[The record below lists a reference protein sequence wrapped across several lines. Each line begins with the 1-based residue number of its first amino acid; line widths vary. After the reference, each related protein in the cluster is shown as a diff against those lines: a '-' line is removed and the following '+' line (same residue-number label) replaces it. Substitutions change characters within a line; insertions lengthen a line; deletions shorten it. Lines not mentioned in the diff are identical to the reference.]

1 MVRESPDSEKA
12 LSESQ
17 REPSKEL
24 TVEDAIALVEAEVQ
38 KWNCNNYMH
47 ITRAVSKPVVKNPNL
62 PPPKKS
68 GQEQD
73 LEEDTVMELETI
85 FSKPTQEKPVP
96 ISVVC
101 VFFYLDLKT
110 RELSY
115 QFEQENVQHRV
126 GGQSL
131 AYGKFELWLDRI
143 IGDKLQVR
151 QFHDLATPFESTRLA
166 PPEVVEAEAEVEV
179 EEVVE
184 QEEVVQQKAKTY
196 AQQQSDQEKL
206 PMGTLLSNIFDAADE
221 DEELE
226 LMHKE
231 VADLLYAT
239 PLGLA
244 DWDIKLLLTTTH
256 ELETGKIQYKPFVRA
271 APQIIQALLKR
282 RAAYQAREQPNMQ
295 VTHEA
300 IDLCYGEEIE
310 EIARAARE
318 AFALVDTGGQG
329 TLSRHEFRSCL
340 TSRSERFSMQ
350 EVQLLMQM
358 CKEDDFGQVPYDDF
372 TILLE
377 QLRIDSLHNALVETD
392 VESLRVHLILL
403 LRREGLPETDP
414 VLPVWKFRNVLLG
427 ADQLCL
433 SRMQIHVIL
442 SIVHPSEQGEVD
454 VEYFLRVV
462 CTVIPYMF
470 DAATF
475 MEKASTIQKEKADAL
490 AKAELEELQG
500 LTSSLSTK
508 RQKGEEEEEDVQAN
522 APDRDAVEKALI
534 HNCSQYDEKHRPQPT
549 LHIKKFMEAMH
560 HESVQQCQLSDAE
573 LRGFVA
579 EADIDERSEIQYVEH
594 IKMWVPIIFELR
606 KSRVYDNILAKDW
619 GVGAESL
626 IDLAEYESQFPLIGG
641 PYDDGRRRP
650 SSSRLNIRRPSS
662 RSGRKF
668 SRSGTQDDV
677 DFAQAA
683 VTPKGS
689 KKGRPHSRS
698 DKDKDRPGSQ
708 AGDNKKGRPV
718 SRTESIGSLQRGASS
733 DSVGSHAS
741 RGSRR

>member
-1 MVRESPDSEKA
+1 
-12 LSESQ
+12 
-17 REPSKEL
+17 
-24 TVEDAIALVEAEVQ
+24 
-38 KWNCNNYMH
+38 
-47 ITRAVSKPVVKNPNL
+47 
-62 PPPKKS
+62 
-68 GQEQD
+68 
-73 LEEDTVMELETI
+73 
-85 FSKPTQEKPVP
+85 
-96 ISVVC
+96 
-101 VFFYLDLKT
+101 
-110 RELSY
+110 
-115 QFEQENVQHRV
+115 
-126 GGQSL
+126 
-131 AYGKFELWLDRI
+131 
-143 IGDKLQVR
+143 
-151 QFHDLATPFESTRLA
+151 
-166 PPEVVEAEAEVEV
+166 
-179 EEVVE
+179 
-184 QEEVVQQKAKTY
+184 
-196 AQQQSDQEKL
+196 
-206 PMGTLLSNIFDAADE
+206 
-221 DEELE
+221 
-226 LMHKE
+226 MHKE

-256 ELETGKIQYKPFVRA
+256 ELDTGKIQYKPFVQA
-271 APQIIQALLKR
+271 APEIIEALLKR
-282 RAAYQAREQPNMQ
+282 RAAYQARNQPNMQ

-318 AFALVDTGGQG
+318 AFAAEDTGGKG

-340 TSRSERFSMQ
+340 LSRSERFSLQ

-372 TILLE
+372 TVLLE

-403 LRREGLPETDP
+403 LRSFGLHSDP
-414 VLPVWKFRNVLLG
+414 VVPVWTLRNVLLN
-427 ADQLCL
+427 AHQICM

-442 SIVHPSEQGEVD
+442 SIVHPSEHGEVD

-508 RQKGEEEEEDVQAN
+508 RRADEDEGEDVQAN

-534 HNCSQYDEKHRPQPT
+534 HNASQYDEKHRQQPT

-579 EADIDERSEIQYVEH
+579 EADIDERDEIGYVEH

-619 GVGAESL
+619 GPGGASL
-626 IDLAEYESQFPLIGG
+626 VDLSEYEERFPLLLSGDED
-641 PYDDGRRRP
+641 YDRNARRRP
-650 SSSRLNIRRPSS
+650 SQSRLTGRRPSS
-662 RSGRKF
+662 RGGRV
-668 SRSGTQDDV
+668 SRSSTKENVDV
-677 DFAQAA
+677 SQLAQ
-683 VTPKGS
+683 K
-689 KKGRPHSRS
+689 KKQKGRPHSRS
-698 DKDKDRPGSQ
+698 RNERPESRSKQ
-708 AGDNKKGRPV
+708 HRPV
-718 SRTESIGSLQRGASS
+718 SRSGSVRSLQRTDSS
-733 DSVGSHAS
+733 DSITSHGSHGSCASVASHAS
-741 RGSRR
+741 VSSRRGR